1 MYFSTSIRI
10 DKEKAKEQSYL
21 LLYNKEC
28 MYLCKIKNYYE
39 EDNKKFIPDNSI
51 KYSPKEFSEKEEKH
65 WFLLS
70 RIEKLNIKDKDKLKH
85 FMFVNKVVNKNVY
98 EYIEKSGRLQPFYLK
113 GWFN

>member
-1 MYFSTSIRI
+1 
-10 DKEKAKEQSYL
+10 
-21 LLYNKEC
+21 

-39 EDNKKFIPDNSI
+39 EDNKKFIPDNPIEYSPI
-51 KYSPKEFSEKEEKH
+51 EYSPKEFSEKEEKH

-70 RIEKLNIKDKDKLKH
+70 TIEKLNIKDKDKLKN
-85 FMFVNKVVNKNVY
+85 FMFVNNVVNKNVY